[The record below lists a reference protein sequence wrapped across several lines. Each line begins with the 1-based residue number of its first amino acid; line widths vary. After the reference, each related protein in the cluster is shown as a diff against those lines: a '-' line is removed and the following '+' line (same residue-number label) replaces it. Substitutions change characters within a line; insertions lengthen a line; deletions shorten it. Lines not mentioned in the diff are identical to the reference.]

1 MKKLLLRFRRWL
13 IKKLGGYIPE
23 QGTGPV
29 RKHTVMP
36 VVVGAEVRVSSYDME
51 VFPANAE
58 RAIERAKA
66 LAAEAVIG
74 QGLVKIERCDD
85 PLRCEVKFRAT
96 VRLIPPDDFRT
107 VQV

>member
-29 RKHTVMP
+29 RRRTVMP
-36 VVVGAEVRVSSYDME
+36 VVVGAEVRVSSCDME
-51 VFPANAE
+51 IFQANAE
-58 RAIERAKA
+58 RAIEKAKA
-66 LAAEAVIG
+66 LAAEAVIS